1 MRLILEGKK
10 CFLNIF
16 IYLLV
21 WIPIILLI
29 LYMFAIVYLT
39 TMMGN
44 MSDEIKA
51 TKLPSALVISG
62 II

>member
-1 MRLILEGKK
+1 MIL
-10 CFLNIF
+10 CI
-16 IYLLV
+16 
-21 WIPIILLI
+21 
-29 LYMFAIVYLT
+29 FAIVYLT

>member
-1 MRLILEGKK
+1 MRVTSEEKLFSEH
-10 CFLNIF
+10 FS
-16 IYLLV
+16 LLV
-21 WIPIILLI
+21 SPNTYYLVI
-29 LYMFAIVYLT
+29 LYIIAIVYLT

-51 TKLPSALVISG
+51 TKLPSALVIFG